1 MRRRKLIEE
10 EDTFYDDWSR
20 PSRSAPVKK
29 ESPFEEDII
38 VKNSGLEKMS
48 ENNNIDPIFDY
59 IGKIVQVCHSNRKYQ
74 AKLIAINGNEV
85 WLEAKNKQRW
95 MVSRSIL
102 EYLGLVGNQVA

>member
-59 IGKIVQVCHSNRKYQ
+59 IGKIVQIRHNDRQYS
-74 AKLIAINGNEV
+74 AKLIAIKGDEL

-95 MVSRSIL
+95 MVSRSVL
-102 EYLGLVGNQVA
+102 QYLGLVGNQVA

>member
-1 MRRRKLIEE
+1 MRRRIIS
-10 EDTFYDDWSR
+10 EDTLWDLNPIR
-20 PSRSAPVKK
+20 TRPVKK
-29 ESPFEEDII
+29 ESPWEEDII

-85 WLEAKNKQRW
+85 WLESKNKQRW

-102 EYLGLVGNQVA
+102 EYLGLVGNQV